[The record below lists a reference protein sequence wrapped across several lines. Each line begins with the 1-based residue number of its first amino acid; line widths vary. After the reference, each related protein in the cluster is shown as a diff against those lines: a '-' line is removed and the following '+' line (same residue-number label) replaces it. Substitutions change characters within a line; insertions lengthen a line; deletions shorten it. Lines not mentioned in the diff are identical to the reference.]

1 MGNHPDNQRVSDAN
15 QWPHHFNMLGQ
26 LLLGFIFM
34 IVVFF
39 LYVVRPGVSALAP
52 FRFPTGR
59 PRAIARAP
67 DDRLADQP
75 VFPSR
80 RPTDALLAE

>member
-1 MGNHPDNQRVSDAN
+1 MAVVSGAPRPTPSMGNHPDNQRVSEAN

-39 LYVVRPGVSALAP
+39 FYVVRPSSLAFVST
-52 FRFPTGR
+52 PT
-59 PRAIARAP
+59 
-67 DDRLADQP
+67 
-75 VFPSR
+75 
-80 RPTDALLAE
+80 